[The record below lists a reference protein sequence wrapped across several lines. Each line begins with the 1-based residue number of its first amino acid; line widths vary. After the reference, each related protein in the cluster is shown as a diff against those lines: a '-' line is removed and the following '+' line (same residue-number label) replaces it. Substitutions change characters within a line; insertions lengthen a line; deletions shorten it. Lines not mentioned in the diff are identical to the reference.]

1 MCTYETA
8 TLPISGSGKIAG
20 EWVPVTDATVYFDHP
35 VHAPETHTLNIDF
48 RNPSR
53 GASCRLA
60 VELSRESAQALAR
73 AIDAMLLT
81 DPDRQ
86 QEHSPEGSLASSSP
100 EGKVR

>member
-20 EWVPVTDATVYFDHP
+20 EWIPVTDATVYFDHP

-53 GASCRLA
+53 GPSCRIA
-60 VELSRESAQALAR
+60 VELSRESAKSLVR
-73 AIDAMLLT
+73 AIEEMLRT
-81 DPDRQ
+81 DPDLPQ
-86 QEHSPEGSLASSSP
+86 DKLP
-100 EGKVR
+100 